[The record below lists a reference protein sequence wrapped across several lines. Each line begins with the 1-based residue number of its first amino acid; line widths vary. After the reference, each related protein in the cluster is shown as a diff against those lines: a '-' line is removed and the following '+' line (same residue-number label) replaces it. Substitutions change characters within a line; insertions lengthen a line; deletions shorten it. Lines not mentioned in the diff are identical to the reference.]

1 MFHKKRKFVKKK
13 NIIAS
18 IYGIQAYDSV
28 TCEYFCIGFID
39 FMIKGER
46 LSEYSNLFPP
56 N

>member
-13 NIIAS
+13 NIVAS
-18 IYGIQAYDSV
+18 IYGIQAYDLV